1 MTKKITL
8 ILLFFVTIIY
18 LISAYFVDLLDSD
31 ATQYATIAMQMN
43 ESSSYLQ
50 IMWRDVQYL
59 DKPPLLF
66 WLSSFFFSIFGTS
79 HFVYRLPSIL
89 VGLLG
94 IYSTYRLGK
103 KLYNETTG
111 LYASV
116 IFASA
121 LGIFIIAHD
130 VRTDTMLTGF
140 IVFSIWQL
148 LEYIDTRK
156 IGNYILAFIGIGLSM
171 LTKGPIGIMVPILAL
186 GSHFIYQRKW
196 KVIFDWRWLPGLLII
211 AAILTPMVV
220 GLYRQFG
227 ETGIRF
233 FFWTQSF
240 GRLTGENVWVD
251 NTDSFFFLHSFL
263 WSFLPWSLLAVAAY
277 VLKFGEAI
285 KFFNKE
291 NRPELVTLGGITLVF
306 IGMSSSQYKLPHYIY
321 VIFPLFAVLTANFL
335 FKTFEKGK
343 LIGFSKAILISQQA
357 VNWLLWIIFAVA
369 AFYLFPISSFLV
381 GLVCFLVFALFL
393 YLFFQ
398 KKPTVP
404 KIFTTTAV
412 TIIGVAFYLSITFY
426 PSLSIYQAG
435 SVFGKYILE
444 KNIPAEDIVIYRN
457 LRHSIDFYA
466 QKIIPSAENVGEFD
480 SILKKKDSLYVFTS
494 RTGLDELGEMNEI
507 RQVKLFKDFHI
518 STLSGKFINP
528 ETRAAAV
535 DTSFFVVVKKNNHK
549 GYEGSS
555 EGTKQ

>member
-1 MTKKITL
+1 MTKKITF
-8 ILLFFVTIIY
+8 LLFSCITIIY
-18 LISAYFVDLLDSD
+18 LISAYFVDLMDND

-43 ESSSYLQ
+43 DSGSYLE

-66 WLSSFFFSIFGTS
+66 WLSSFLFSIFGPS

-89 VGLLG
+89 ISILG

-140 IVFSIWQL
+140 VVFSIWQL

-156 IGNYILAFIGIGLSM
+156 IGNYLLAFFGIGLSM
-171 LTKGPIGIMVPILAL
+171 LTKGPIGLMVPILAL
-186 GSHFIYQRKW
+186 GSHFIYQRKL

-211 AAILTPMVV
+211 AAILTPMTI
-220 GLYRQFG
+220 GLYNQFG
-227 ETGIRF
+227 ETGVIF

-277 VLKFGEAI
+277 VMKFGEAI
-285 KFFNKE
+285 RFFNKE
-291 NRPELVTLGGITLVF
+291 NRPELLTLGGITLVF
-306 IGMSSSQYKLPHYIY
+306 IGMSSSQYKLPHYIF
-321 VIFPLFAVLTANFL
+321 VVFPLFAVLTADFIS
-335 FKTFEKGK
+335 KTFEKGK
-343 LIGFSKAILISQQA
+343 LNSFSKTIIISQLT
-357 VNWLLWIIFAVA
+357 VNWLLWIVFAVA
-369 AFYLFPISSFLV
+369 AIYLFPINSFLV
-381 GLVCFLVFALFL
+381 GLVCFSVFVLFL

-398 KKPTVP
+398 KNPLIP
-404 KIFTTTAV
+404 KIFSASV
-412 TIIGVAFYLSITFY
+412 ITIIGIAFYLSIVFY
-426 PSLSIYQAG
+426 PTLNNYQAG
-435 SVFGKYILE
+435 PVFGKYLLE
-444 KNIPAEDIVIYRN
+444 NNLPAEDIVIYRN
-457 LRHSIDFYA
+457 MRSSIDFYA
-466 QKIIPSAENVGEFD
+466 QKIIPSAEKIGEFD
-480 SILKKKDSLYVFTS
+480 SIFMKKDSLYVFTNKN
-494 RTGLDELGEMNEI
+494 GLAELNENKFNI
-507 RQVKLFKDFHI
+507 KQVKTFKDFHI
-518 STLSGKFINP
+518 STLTDKFLNP
-528 ETRAAAV
+528 VTRSKAT
-535 DTSFFVVVKKNNHK
+535 DTSYLLVVKKM
-549 GYEGSS
+549 SF
-555 EGTKQ
+555 